1 MLVRQAIRPGRPLF
15 SWPYNVTIFVVAAF
29 VSIVTFIISII
40 IEVNFIIFDNSSIN
54 YIKEIN
60 ISSLKANSLS
70 ESLDR

>member
-1 MLVRQAIRPGRPLF
+1 M
-15 SWPYNVTIFVVAAF
+15 TIFVVAAAF

-40 IEVNFIIFDNSSIN
+40 IAVNFIIFDNSSIK
-54 YIKEIN
+54 YIKKIN

>member
-1 MLVRQAIRPGRPLF
+1 MPLL

-40 IEVNFIIFDNSSIN
+40 IAVNFIIFNNSSIN
-54 YIKEIN
+54 YIKKIN

-70 ESLDR
+70 DTLDR

>member
-1 MLVRQAIRPGRPLF
+1 M
-15 SWPYNVTIFVVAAF
+15 TIFVVAAF

-70 ESLDR
+70 ESLIDNNS